1 MYNTLTGRGGV
12 VESFAFGGEEAE
24 RIEVR
29 IHGYERAPVGDYHD
43 DNWLRVSVRVEV
55 GSFSG
60 SFGAAFLTSELIEFR
75 EGLCALYESLTGCA
89 RFATL
94 EEQLELNLTG
104 DGKGH
109 IALLGIASDAPGMG
123 NRLEFR
129 IDLDQG
135 HLSSA
140 IRGLNGI
147 AATFPVRA
155 G

>member
-1 MYNTLTGRGGV
+1 M
-12 VESFAFGGEEAE
+12 ESFAFGGEEAE
-24 RIEVR
+24 RIEVCV
-29 IHGYERAPVGDYHD
+29 HGYERASVGDYHD
-43 DNWLRVSVRVEV
+43 DNWLRVFVQVNV

-60 SFGAAFLTSELIEFR
+60 SFKAAFLAWELVEFR
-75 EGLCALYESLTGCA
+75 EGLYSLYESLTGSA
-89 RFATL
+89 RFSTL
-94 EEQLELNLTG
+94 EEQLELKLTG
-104 DGKGH
+104 DGKGR

-140 IRGLNGI
+140 IRGLDGI
-147 AATFPVRA
+147 ATTYPVRA

>member
-1 MYNTLTGRGGV
+1 

-24 RIEVR
+24 RIEVCV
-29 IHGYERAPVGDYHD
+29 HGYERASVDDYHD
-43 DNWLRVSVRVEV
+43 DNWLRVSVQVNV

-60 SFGAAFLTSELIEFR
+60 SFKAAFLAWELIEFR
-75 EGLCALYESLTGCA
+75 EGLCSLYESLTGSA
-89 RFATL
+89 RFSTL
-94 EEQLELNLTG
+94 EEQLELKLTG

-109 IALLGIASDAPGMG
+109 IALLGIASDAPGG

-140 IRGLNGI
+140 IRGLDGI
-147 AATFPVRA
+147 ATTYSVRA

>member
-1 MYNTLTGRGGV
+1 M
-12 VESFAFGGEEAE
+12 ESFAFGGEEAE
-24 RIEVR
+24 RIEVCVY
-29 IHGYERAPVGDYHD
+29 GYERAPVGDYHD
-43 DNWLRVSVRVEV
+43 DNWLRVSVQVNV

-60 SFGAAFLTSELIEFR
+60 SFKAAFLTSELIEFR
-75 EGLCALYESLTGCA
+75 EGLCSLYESLTGSA
-89 RFATL
+89 RFATR

-109 IALLGIASDAPGMG
+109 IALSGIATDAPGIG

-140 IRGLNGI
+140 IRGLDGI
-147 AATFPVRA
+147 ATTFPIRA